1 LASSVG
7 SGPQLSAII
16 PHSSTDIHLGV
27 CYHIN
32 DLGTGGHNLAYRK
45 PHELELERQALYR
58 SQFTNIIN
66 DAAREAKIVISFG
79 YSLRIGEKRE
89 CFLHD
94 TSFDLVEQ
102 PERLRSNAFSMDR
115 RKLAEIFG
123 PHLQA
128 KPYIATKLRVI
139 IETVDVM
146 EYVIVSLVRG
156 HPLSLRSASTP
167 LLLLESVTGERH
179 QYLHLAYTLHDVLFQ
194 FYLYHN
200 IFALHSFTDEC
211 EHRLTPRWPTCREDM
226 IKQSDREVRYHSRYV
241 HYDHGC

>member
-66 DAAREAKIVISFG
+66 DAAREAKIVILFG

-89 CFLHD
+89 CFLHG

-102 PERLRSNAFSMDR
+102 PEHLRSSAFRVDR

-128 KPYIATKLRVI
+128 IHLDEAPGYHQKRRRDVVCSRVPGS
-139 IETVDVM
+139 T
-146 EYVIVSLVRG
+146 
-156 HPLSLRSASTP
+156 ASTSAVQRVDSSP
-167 LLLLESVTGERH
+167 SFGER
-179 QYLHLAYTLHDVLFQ
+179 D
-194 FYLYHN
+194 
-200 IFALHSFTDEC
+200 
-211 EHRLTPRWPTCREDM
+211 
-226 IKQSDREVRYHSRYV
+226 
-241 HYDHGC
+241 